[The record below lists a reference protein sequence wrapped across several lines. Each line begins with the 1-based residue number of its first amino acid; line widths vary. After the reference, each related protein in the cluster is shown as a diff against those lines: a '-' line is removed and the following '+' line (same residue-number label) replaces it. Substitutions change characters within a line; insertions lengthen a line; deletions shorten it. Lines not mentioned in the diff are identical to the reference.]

1 MITNE
6 NEFTE
11 EDIGETITV
20 TTAGGT
26 YINQTIVGTHCLICG
41 ERMIGTMA
49 AAGGFLARHEH
60 FHNREMQLAQISDM
74 T

>member
-20 TTAGGT
+20 TTVGGT

-49 AAGGFLARHEH
+49 AAGGF
-60 FHNREMQLAQISDM
+60 
-74 T
+74 

>member
-1 MITNE
+1 MTNNE
-6 NEFTE
+6 NELTE
-11 EDIGETITV
+11 GNIGETITV
-20 TTAGGT
+20 TTAEGT
-26 YINQTIVGTHCLICG
+26 YINQSIVATHCLICG

-60 FHNREMQLAQISDM
+60 FHNREMQLAHISTM